1 MNVDGKHY
9 HTIWIK
15 PDDQRVIQIIDQRWL
30 PHRFVVEDLT
40 TVDQVAS
47 AIRDMHV
54 RGAPLIGVTAAF
66 GMYLAALA
74 ALDDSGDSFLHTLDQ
89 AGELLRSSRPTA
101 VNLGWAVDR
110 QLQQLRV
117 VGRDVESRIQST
129 LNVAR
134 EILAEEVE
142 SCRLIGEHGV
152 GLIES
157 ISREKNGETVNIL
170 THCNAGWL
178 A

>member
-110 QLQQLRV
+110 
-117 VGRDVESRIQST
+117 
-129 LNVAR
+129 
-134 EILAEEVE
+134 
-142 SCRLIGEHGV
+142 
-152 GLIES
+152 
-157 ISREKNGETVNIL
+157 
-170 THCNAGWL
+170 
-178 A
+178 